1 MISASMLRSR
11 LALVLS
17 AALAGWAP
25 SAGAQQ
31 VDMVKVGTETKRTTG
46 TIVAMKAGDI
56 ACYLT
61 LRDDHGMRFEEMA
74 DFEICEQRSLL
85 NRRVTLT
92 YAQQKV
98 MSPDCQGDPDCK
110 KTRTVAIVRAARPLL
125 QQAQAAAPAPG
136 ASQASFCT
144 STETVVFS
152 CRTGAKMV
160 SACASTDAGRSK
172 GYLQYRFGKPGD
184 PLELSLPESQVA
196 PAKAATGNTEAFSGG
211 GGAWLRFAK
220 GAFTYTVY
228 TGIGNWGPRGEKRTK
243 EGLLVERGGKP
254 VANLAC
260 TSKPVSLLG
269 PDWFEKVGIASG
281 DQDFDFPE

>member
-1 MISASMLRSR
+1 MISGSTTRSH
-11 LALVLS
+11 LALVLLV
-17 AALAGWAP
+17 ALAGGAP

-31 VDMVKVGTETKRTTG
+31 ADTVRVGSETKRTTG
-46 TIVAMKAGDI
+46 TIVDMKAGDI

-61 LRDDHGMRFEEMA
+61 LRDDRGTRFQEMA

-85 NRRVTLT
+85 NKRVSLA
-92 YAQQKV
+92 YALQKV

-110 KTRTVAIVRAARPLL
+110 KTRTVAIVRAARPAP
-125 QQAQAAAPAPG
+125 QQAQAAAPASG
-136 ASQASFCT
+136 ETQASFCT

-152 CRTGAKMV
+152 CRAGAKMV
-160 SACASTDAGRSK
+160 SVCASRDAGRGK

-243 EGLLVERGGKP
+243 EGLVVERGGKP

-260 TSKPVSLLG
+260 TSKPVTLLG
-269 PDWFEKVGIASG
+269 PDWFEKVGIGSG
-281 DQDFDFPE
+281 GQDFDFPE